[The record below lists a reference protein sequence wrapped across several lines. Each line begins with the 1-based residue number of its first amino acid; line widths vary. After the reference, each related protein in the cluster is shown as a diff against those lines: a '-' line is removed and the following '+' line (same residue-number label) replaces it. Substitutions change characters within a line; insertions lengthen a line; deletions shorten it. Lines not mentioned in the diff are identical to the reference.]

1 MCPKTARIA
10 IPRQSQVVDAR
21 WRCISPRT
29 QTLCSRARAC
39 QTPKPHGPRSRRVA
53 SNSSRLMS
61 PRAWRSRR
69 ICIAESVP
77 DARPCVTSQRMSTTS
92 PAITIPQNSSMKSI
106 MTIPPAPQTHHIG
119 CIPQPHSGT
128 RSWAS
133 AAPGARAAPDPT
145 SHHLAR
151 RNIVGPPLLTSH
163 HEDATIAYGALDRR
177 VWQHRRLHRTC
188 ATPVVKPTKYPARG
202 VLHDFVPQNGRIVYV
217 PADLK
222 PSLVAQVERVRA
234 LERQT
239 GPIIPYLFPHFAG
252 QHWGERIKDGCDTT
266 SGARR

>member
-1 MCPKTARIA
+1 MP
-10 IPRQSQVVDAR
+10 
-21 WRCISPRT
+21 
-29 QTLCSRARAC
+29 
-39 QTPKPHGPRSRRVA
+39 
-53 SNSSRLMS
+53 
-61 PRAWRSRR
+61 
-69 ICIAESVP
+69 
-77 DARPCVTSQRMSTTS
+77 TTS

-106 MTIPPAPQTHHIG
+106 ITIPPAPQPRHIG

-202 VLHDFVPQNGRIVYV
+202 VLHDFVPQTSKRLDRERPKAI
-217 PADLK
+217 
-222 PSLVAQVERVRA
+222 PS
-234 LERQT
+234 
-239 GPIIPYLFPHFAG
+239 AG
-252 QHWGERIKDGCDTT
+252 QFTVCPPNATRTPRGTQPRVPLPPLWPR
-266 SGARR
+266 